1 MTNCG
6 NQTDSISTNELTVTI
21 QINGETI
28 TTMQVPSNIC
38 NEPLKALAAEN
49 DAIVARLGDRIEKDI
64 LLEGKKI
71 VNILV

>member
-1 MTNCG
+1 MTKCG
-6 NQTDSISTNELTVTI
+6 SQTGSSAIGELTVTI

-28 TTMQVPSNIC
+28 TTMQVPTNIC

-49 DAIVARLGDRIEKDI
+49 ETVITRLGDRIEKDI
-64 LLEGKKI
+64 LLEGKEI